1 MRGAACPAQGYYRE
15 MEKIEELKRA
25 VQFPTLEPPPADFLA
40 QMENYCAE
48 APRSLDDAVA
58 SKKARARR
66 PDAGRSLWSV
76 TAC

>member
-1 MRGAACPAQGYYRE
+1 

-48 APRSLDDAVA
+48 APRSLEDAVA

-66 PDAGRSLWSV
+66 
-76 TAC
+76 C